1 MAKELFARNKS
12 NVIPFDQDG
21 EFFYRKAC
29 KYVKDN
35 RYIDALNFYRKAV
48 EKEPE
53 NIDYMLDL
61 AEVFTEMTY
70 FDESNKLLFSILEND
85 DSVSDCYFGLG
96 CNFLGLQEYDKAEE
110 CFEKYLDRAPNGVYS
125 EDAKELLEILR
136 DEQFYLDVFDEF
148 EFIDQKIYKMASKGK
163 VLLDDGEYEKAARQL
178 QKVLKL
184 DPTLVFAKNNL
195 ALAYFCMSKLDR
207 AIELSKEV
215 LDVFP
220 SNVHANCNMAI
231 FLQEKGDSE
240 GKQKYTDSILNL
252 PTDDVEDLHKIAV
265 TLCELKEHQKA
276 NIYLKML
283 LQYKPYDVKILHY
296 TAVSA
301 FNLRRFREAM
311 EYWDKVDKLSPY
323 NTISNFYKRYTQNLL
338 RYNGEFKELP
348 YGFQVPY
355 EEVVFRVKKINEIF
369 NTPKSEL
376 KEKWESNDSLKAL
389 LIWGLELNDDTIKRA
404 ILNTVAS
411 FGDQNAERFLRDFIL
426 KRDENKD
433 LKKDA
438 LTMLKQIGAKEPYIA
453 YVDDNIVEVKVNI
466 IDMSRIKIPKELQN
480 IADFTISNMED
491 RYSDGYQEQIKDL
504 WVKFIKAQYP
514 DKVPRIRKKEA
525 WAAALELYYCMKNDI
540 KISKGEIIDYYGISY
555 KTLDTNYKK
564 LVNVLEVQA

>member
-110 CFEKYLDRAPNGVYS
+110 CFEKYLDRAPNGVYY

-148 EFIDQKIYKMASKGK
+148 EFIDPKIYKMASKGK

-240 GKQKYTDSILNL
+240 GKQKYTNSILNL
-252 PTDDVEDLHKIAV
+252 PTDDVEDLHKMAV

-426 KRDENKD
+426 RRDENKD

-491 RYSDGYQEQIKDL
+491 RYSSGYQEQIKDL

>member
-110 CFEKYLDRAPNGVYS
+110 CFEKYLDRAPNGVYY

-148 EFIDQKIYKMASKGK
+148 EFIDPKIYKMASKGK

-240 GKQKYTDSILNL
+240 GKQKYTNSILNL
-252 PTDDVEDLHKIAV
+252 PTDDVEDLHKMAV

-426 KRDENKD
+426 RRDENKD

-491 RYSDGYQEQIKDL
+491 RYSNGYQEQIKDL

>member
-148 EFIDQKIYKMASKGK
+148 EFIDPKIYKMASKGK

-426 KRDENKD
+426 RRDENKD

-491 RYSDGYQEQIKDL
+491 RYSNGYQEQIKDL

>member
-110 CFEKYLDRAPNGVYS
+110 CFEKYLDKAPNGVYS

-148 EFIDQKIYKMASKGK
+148 EFIDPKIYKMASKGK

>member
-110 CFEKYLDRAPNGVYS
+110 CFEKYLDRAPNGVYY

-148 EFIDQKIYKMASKGK
+148 EFIDPKIYKMASKGK

-240 GKQKYTDSILNL
+240 GKQKYTNSILNL
-252 PTDDVEDLHKIAV
+252 PTDDVEDLHKMAV

-426 KRDENKD
+426 RRDENKD

>member
-110 CFEKYLDRAPNGVYS
+110 CFEKYLDKAPNGVYS

-148 EFIDQKIYKMASKGK
+148 EFIDPKIYKMASKGK

-240 GKQKYTDSILNL
+240 GKQKYTNSILNL
-252 PTDDVEDLHKIAV
+252 PTDDVEDLHKMAV

>member
-148 EFIDQKIYKMASKGK
+148 EFIDPKIYKMASKGK

-240 GKQKYTDSILNL
+240 GKQKYTNSILNL

-491 RYSDGYQEQIKDL
+491 RYSNGYQEQIKDL